1 MEVLKG
7 IPFQLGTIVSFY
19 ILACFF
25 KKIYRLATYDNY
37 TYHLGNTIEDWMTAI
52 FNGLKVS

>member
-7 IPFQLGTIVSFY
+7 IPFQLGAIVSFY

-25 KKIYRLATYDNY
+25 KKGFID
-37 TYHLGNTIEDWMTAI
+37 
-52 FNGLKVS
+52 